1 MNDKLTT
8 SGNQNNNNF
17 RSDGLSRRAGSGNS
31 LTNQQINLY
40 VPNGRS
46 VSHNITMENSSSTS
60 SSYPSSSRP
69 SSNNH
74 GNAVTT
80 PPLIPM
86 VVQRALSEETA
97 LDASFSKKR
106 RWSAPD
112 NICDDE
118 NGNLEQPKNL
128 CQ

>member
-1 MNDKLTT
+1 MNDKLT
-8 SGNQNNNNF
+8 SGNQNNNF
-17 RSDGLSRRAGSGNS
+17 RS
-31 LTNQQINLY
+31 
-40 VPNGRS
+40 NGRS
-46 VSHNITMENSSSTS
+46 VSQLPHNITMENSSSTS

-69 SSNNH
+69 SFNNH

-97 LDASFSKKR
+97 LDASYSKKR

-118 NGNLEQPKNL
+118 NGNLEQPENL